1 MKIGYNGGCL
11 WLVRGG
17 LRLREFSVCGILGWM
32 FVGSHYEDVSLVFVL
47 LCMIDR

>member
-11 WLVRGG
+11 WLVRCRGG
-17 LRLREFSVCGILGWM
+17 LRLREFSVCGWM